1 MTLGDF
7 SGADFLHW
15 AEDSKRRRRRRTGN
29 YLQNIMLLCFMN
41 IYIYIYIHALLL
53 I

>member
-15 AEDSKRRRRRRTGN
+15 AKGSQEKAEA
-29 YLQNIMLLCFMN
+29 QNGELLAKYNASVFYE
-41 IYIYIYIHALLL
+41 YIYIYIHALLL